1 MQCQHHEKN
10 YGCPGKHS
18 PVTRIKKRNARDRS
32 ETEQAGND
40 AELSRERAEYNLATD
55 HMHDLTTSRVEH
67 PRISGWNQ
75 APLSNECSTDERLAP
90 VRCMLWFGRI

>member
-1 MQCQHHEKN
+1 
-10 YGCPGKHS
+10 
-18 PVTRIKKRNARDRS
+18 
-32 ETEQAGND
+32 
-40 AELSRERAEYNLATD
+40 
-55 HMHDLTTSRVEH
+55 MHDLTTSRVEH